1 MNERS
6 GRGWWRE
13 MRGSRPTS
21 SENSSP
27 AEFLISPRHPHL
39 RGLEAAARGGK
50 RKVQREEREEKGVVV
65 AEAEVE
71 KEQAKGGWGG
81 QGGAALSCARFS
93 QTFPPPF
100 HLSLSLS
107 FQAPP
112 RSAHTLPRVA
122 TSRLHPLAPTEREN
136 GSGGGG
142 GGGGGGD
149 GGGSVFLI
157 TTAIFFSS
165 RDDAAAKRYRNISP
179 PINPVVTSSE
189 NPCSP
194 SLPSIDRWNVGFDR
208 ADTIMGR
215 DHRVGWTGVIAR
227 FISFP
232 CYEIGWPLRF
242 EDVKSLEVFLGP
254 REGGWRRCSS
264 SGDLGRVS
272 KSGLRVYTYI
282 YARKKRWS
290 EEGYVRMSGMGLWN
304 RWMGD
309 DTLLFPVSACAT
321 RAMIGFERQR
331 HSCSKVAMYRVID
344 HHRTC
349 TSFNSPF

>member
-1 MNERS
+1 MAVAWPRLRKIKDARRGRLEGLERGKETWRVGERDVERGERKRKGREGMNERS

-39 RGLEAAARGGK
+39 RGLEAAARDGK

-254 REGGWRRCSS
+254 REGG
-264 SGDLGRVS
+264 
-272 KSGLRVYTYI
+272 
-282 YARKKRWS
+282 
-290 EEGYVRMSGMGLWN
+290 
-304 RWMGD
+304 
-309 DTLLFPVSACAT
+309 
-321 RAMIGFERQR
+321 
-331 HSCSKVAMYRVID
+331 
-344 HHRTC
+344 
-349 TSFNSPF
+349 